1 VSTSGVAEWS
11 MVLHVDDVGMCH
23 GANVAFAE
31 LSRIGAVDA
40 GSVMVPCPGFAEA
53 AALAARDPAL
63 DLGVHLTLTSEKPQ
77 YRWGPVTRATPASG
91 LVDEDGSLHRSVDA
105 LRRHAHPDA
114 VEAEMRA
121 QVERAL
127 AAGIDATHLDDHMG
141 ATFAPE
147 FVAAYARVGRDF
159 GIPLLMPR
167 TLAGYDPAHN
177 FSAPIVDALPALA
190 ADLADE
196 GHLVAER
203 VLETPWPAA
212 STGMRGCR
220 TRYEALFGRIGPG
233 LSYFALH
240 PNAPGEIE
248 LIEPGSAW
256 VRVEEWFLLSDP
268 DFREWVGQ
276 LPARRLRL
284 RDWRDSF
291 ARASAPKP

>member
-1 VSTSGVAEWS
+1 VNIGEATDWS
-11 MVLHVDDVGMCH
+11 IMLHVDDVGMCH
-23 GANVAFAE
+23 GANLAFAE

-53 AALAARDPAL
+53 AALAARDPGL
-63 DLGVHLTLTSEKPQ
+63 DLGVHLTLTAEKRH
-77 YRWGPVTRATPASG
+77 YRWGPVTKASRASG
-91 LVDEDGSLHRSVDA
+91 LVDDDGYLHRTVDA
-105 LRRHAHPDA
+105 LRQHAHPDA

-121 QVERAL
+121 QVDRAL
-127 AAGIDATHLDDHMG
+127 TAGIDVTHLDDHMG

-147 FVAAYARVGRDF
+147 FVAAYARIGRDF
-159 GIPLLMPR
+159 GIPILMPR

-177 FSAPIVDALPALA
+177 FSAPLVDELPTLA
-190 ADLADE
+190 AELARE
-196 GHLVAER
+196 GHIVAER

-212 STGMRGCR
+212 STGMTGCR
-220 TRYEALFGRIGPG
+220 ARYEALFGRIGPG

-240 PNAPGEIE
+240 PNVPGEIE

-268 DFREWVGQ
+268 DFRDWVGQ
-276 LPARRLRL
+276 LPVRRLRL

-291 ARASAPKP
+291 ARSRAPKP